1 MSLPWGYCAIV
12 CILICAVGYAF
23 SRQRAKAPLPP
34 GPARLPILGN
44 ALNVPLEFQWLK
56 FTEWAGIYGEIF
68 SLSVLGHPILV
79 LNSANA
85 IEELFE
91 KRSALYA
98 DRPHIPLAGE
108 MIGYSSIPVLERY
121 GRRHREGRKLISN
134 SLDHR
139 NQTDIH
145 RIQRNKVALMLSKL
159 VNNPKDLQLHS
170 RWFIAAV
177 VFQLTHGQ
185 KIESVDHVFVKLAE
199 QFNKDFSRVLRPGRF
214 LVDNITI
221 LQYLPSWF
229 PGMGFKRLAK
239 ECREH
244 FLRLCHEPYACV
256 KDQVAKG
263 TALPSLT
270 ARLIEENR
278 NPTPDEEW
286 FYKTTVMQFYA
297 GTLVFTV
304 SVLDSFFLIMSLN
317 PDIQKKAQA
326 EMDRVVEPGRLP
338 DFDDRA
344 NLPYLDAV
352 LKEIY
357 RWNPTAPMAVP
368 HRVTQDDVY
377 NGFHIP
383 AGATVI
389 ANTWAV
395 LHDPSLYP
403 DPFQVNPD
411 RYSKQEGGLNP
422 DPRRFAFGYG
432 RRVCPGKVLADDSIF
447 TVVACVLATLDI
459 SKAVGPDGQPIEP
472 DVQYTG
478 GTISFPGPFQCTIK
492 PRSAE
497 SARLIQN
504 AAMHVDH
511 MD

>member
-1 MSLPWGYCAIV
+1 MSLPWEYCATV

-44 ALNVPLEFQWLK
+44 ALNVPLESQWLK
-56 FTEWAGIYGEIF
+56 FTEWARIYGEIF

-91 KRSALYA
+91 KRSTLYS

-108 MIGYSSIPVLERY
+108 MVGFSSIPALEHY
-121 GRRHREGRKLISN
+121 GSRHKKGRKLIINTIS
-134 SLDHR
+134 SH
-139 NQTDIH
+139 NQTGIH
-145 RIQRNKVALMLSKL
+145 RIQLNKASLLLSRL
-159 VNNPKDLQLHS
+159 ISSPNDFRLHS
-170 RWFIAAV
+170 RWFVAAI
-177 VFQLTHGQ
+177 VFQITHGQ
-185 KIESVDHVFVKLAE
+185 QIENFDHVFVKLAE
-199 QFNKDFSRVLRPGRF
+199 QVNEDFSHVTRPGSF
-214 LVDNITI
+214 LVDTIPI
-221 LQYLPSWF
+221 LQYLPSWI
-229 PGMGFKRLAK
+229 PGMGFKTLAK
-239 ECREH
+239 VYRER
-244 FLRLCHEPYACV
+244 FLRMCHEPYASV
-256 KDQVAKG
+256 KEQVAKG
-263 TALPSLT
+263 TAPPSLA
-270 ARLIEENR
+270 ARLIEKNS
-278 NPTPDEEW
+278 NPTPEEEW

-297 GTLVFTV
+297 GGADTTV
-304 SVLDSFFLIMSLN
+304 SSLETFYLIMSLY
-317 PDIQKKAQA
+317 PEIQKKAQA
-326 EMDRVVEPGRLP
+326 ELDRVVEPGCLP
-338 DFDDRA
+338 DFGDRA

-357 RWNPTAPMAVP
+357 RWNPTVPAAVP

-395 LHDPSLYP
+395 LHDPLLYP
-403 DPFQVNPD
+403 DPFRVNPE
-411 RYSKQEGGLNP
+411 RYLKHEDGLNP

-432 RRVCPGKVLADDSIF
+432 RRVCPGKVLAEDTVF
-447 TVVACVLATLDI
+447 TLVACVLATLDI
-459 SKAVGPDGQPIEP
+459 SKAVGSDGLPIEP

-478 GTISFPGPFQCTIK
+478 GTISHPGPFQCTIK

-497 SARLIQN
+497 SAHLIQSV
-504 AAMHVDH
+504 AMHVDF